1 MDIRQIA
8 CASAEYEQEKQLRH
22 AVMRAP
28 LGMTLSDEDVAG
40 EESQLHFAAFDGET
54 LVGCVLFKL
63 LDDAHAKLR
72 QMAVANHMHGKGIG
86 LSLVT
91 YAEAALRQLGISH
104 IVTDAR
110 IEARGFYARMGYK
123 VEGEPYEVLGIP
135 SILMVKAL

>member
-1 MDIRQIA
+1 MDIREIA
-8 CASAEYEQEKQLRH
+8 YASAEYEQEKQLRNT
-22 AVMRAP
+22 VMRAP

-40 EESQLHFAAFDGET
+40 EESQIHFAAFVDKA

-63 LDDAHAKLR
+63 LDDRHAKLR
-72 QMAVANHMHGKGIG
+72 QMAVATHMHGQGIG
-86 LSLVT
+86 LKLVT
-91 YAEAALRQLGISH
+91 HAEAALRQHGITH

-110 IEARGFYARMGYK
+110 IAAQGFYARMGYK